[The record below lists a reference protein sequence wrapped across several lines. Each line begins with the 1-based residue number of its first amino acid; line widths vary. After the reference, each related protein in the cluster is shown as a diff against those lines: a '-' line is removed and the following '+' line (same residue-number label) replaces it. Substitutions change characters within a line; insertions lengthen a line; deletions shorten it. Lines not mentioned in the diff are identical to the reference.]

1 MLFYHSAFSARII
14 AAAIC
19 AAALLW
25 PGSAVFCEKLQ
36 QTGVVRVDTLNMR
49 SAPDRQ
55 ARVVSILEKDTEVRI
70 LQEKD
75 EWLQVIH
82 DGNIGYLYN
91 DSEYLERYTT
101 HRVTG
106 DSAEADRELAMARA
120 REIER
125 RIREKQKELRDVSQ
139 KQEAVA
145 GDLEEI
151 DAKIRKKRKDLREL
165 MEDAEETGAR
175 ISRLEQKAGQV
186 REAIER
192 REKYFR
198 GRIQALYKLYRLG
211 GMNLLAAADSVHDL
225 FTLKAAVERVL
236 EHDEEVLAEMA
247 DKRRRLSGVLERLNE
262 RRRENRQLAAEYEK
276 SLSDLAAMKQQRK
289 KVLAGL
295 EKRKSDRK
303 KTISYLREASRRL
316 DKTIEDLK
324 QRSYKAERDFE
335 SHQGLLKMP
344 VQGRI
349 VSEFGRHMDSETGAE
364 SYRNGVEISSGYGE
378 PVRAVFDGETVFADK
393 VRGFGQVV
401 IVSHGSD
408 YHTVYAR
415 VQDVFSSK
423 GEAVESGQVIAT
435 VGESGSR
442 KGPALYFEIRHD
454 GKPVNPMKWLDKG

>member
-1 MLFYHSAFSARII
+1 MFFYRSAFSARII

-49 SAPDRQ
+49 SAPDVQ
-55 ARVVSILEKDTEVRI
+55 APVVSILEKDTEVRI
-70 LQEKD
+70 LQEQD

-82 DGNIGYLYN
+82 NGNIGYLYN
-91 DSEYLERYTT
+91 DSGYLERYTT
-101 HRVTG
+101 HRVTE
-106 DSAEADRELAMARA
+106 DSAQADRELAMARA

-125 RIREKQKELRDVSQ
+125 RISQKQKELREVSQ

-145 GDLEEI
+145 GDLEET
-151 DAKIRKKRKDLREL
+151 DAKIRKKRKELREL
-165 MEDAEETGAR
+165 MEDAEETSAR
-175 ISRLEQKAGQV
+175 ILRLEQQAGQV

-198 GRIQALYKLYRLG
+198 RRMQALYKLYRLG

-225 FTLKAAVERVL
+225 FTLKASVERVL
-236 EHDEEVLAEMA
+236 WHDEEVLSEMA
-247 DKRRRLSGVLERLNE
+247 EKRRRLSGVLERLNE
-262 RRRENRQLAAEYEK
+262 KRQENQKLAAEYEN

-295 EKRKSDRK
+295 EKRKSDREQ
-303 KTISYLREASRRL
+303 TISYLREASRRM
-316 DKTIEDLK
+316 DKTIKDLK
-324 QRSYKAERDFE
+324 ERSYKAERDFE
-335 SHQGLLKMP
+335 SHQGLLNMP
-344 VQGRI
+344 VKGNI
-349 VSEFGRHMDSETGAE
+349 VSEFGRHVDSETGAE
-364 SYRNGVEISSGYGE
+364 SYKNGIEINSGHGE
-378 PVRAVFDGETVFADK
+378 PVRAVFDGETVFADE
-393 VRGFGQVV
+393 VRGFGRVV

-415 VQDVFSSK
+415 VEDMFSSK
-423 GEAVESGQVIAT
+423 GETVESGQVIAT

-454 GKPVNPMKWLDKG
+454 GKPVDPMKWLDKG